1 MRYVDAITST
11 CTDLDG
17 DTSGE
22 VVRAGLRLARSAWCE
37 LGGTDPGWDRF
48 GLHVLA
54 AEELLRHLPDATV
67 KCEPPSRTDPDVRDA
82 VTRLLTAVANRLD
95 RASGDETR
103 SLADRLACD
112 AAAGLVRHA
121 LAVLP

>member
-1 MRYVDAITST
+1 MRLHSFPTRRSS
-11 CTDLDG
+11 DL
-17 DTSGE
+17 
-22 VVRAGLRLARSAWCE
+22 
-37 LGGTDPGWDRF
+37 RF

-82 VTRLLTAVANRLD
+82 VSRLLTGVANRLD